1 MSESTSLIP
10 TAVAASGYGSK
21 PAGAL
26 PKKDGRGSSRTR
38 VAAGVA
44 SACAL
49 LGVVAMV
56 ASGKTSFYS
65 TLSQQGDPFT
75 LTFDQVLAAKGQT
88 TASIR
93 KSRMEAIELLT
104 QMTVRPQHITG
115 EARASLGKS
124 EYQKCVAPGSKPS
137 GKYEV
142 SDDAEWKK
150 DLVFTENRMSFPAVT
165 AYNDSKA
172 LLMGVGCEVP
182 PPNVFQETSLCT
194 DPETRDFCNSDCA
207 MPFPENCAP
216 GARDFGSCEPT
227 VVGICDNIITSRQVC
242 HAVKHHVVAA
252 VDRYDAIEVGAL
264 PCRTEPE
271 APFAKAAY
279 AQMKY
284 ENA

>member
-49 LGVVAMV
+49 LGVVAM
-56 ASGKTSFYS
+56 ASRKTSFYS

-115 EARASLGKS
+115 DAR
-124 EYQKCVAPGSKPS
+124 
-137 GKYEV
+137 
-142 SDDAEWKK
+142 
-150 DLVFTENRMSFPAVT
+150 
-165 AYNDSKA
+165 
-172 LLMGVGCEVP
+172 VP
-182 PPNVFQETSLCT
+182 
-194 DPETRDFCNSDCA
+194 
-207 MPFPENCAP
+207 
-216 GARDFGSCEPT
+216 
-227 VVGICDNIITSRQVC
+227 RQV
-242 HAVKHHVVAA
+242 
-252 VDRYDAIEVGAL
+252 R
-264 PCRTEPE
+264 
-271 APFAKAAY
+271 
-279 AQMKY
+279 
-284 ENA
+284 

>member
-26 PKKDGRGSSRTR
+26 QKKDGRGSSRTR

-88 TASIR
+88 AASIR
-93 KSRMEAIELLT
+93 KSRMEAIELLS

-142 SDDAEWKK
+142 SDDAEWKN
-150 DLVFTENRMSFPAVT
+150 DLVFTENRMTFPAVT

-172 LLMGVGCEVP
+172 LLMGVGL
-182 PPNVFQETSLCT
+182 SLIHI
-194 DPETRDFCNSDCA
+194 S
-207 MPFPENCAP
+207 
-216 GARDFGSCEPT
+216 EPT
-227 VVGICDNIITSRQVC
+227 RP
-242 HAVKHHVVAA
+242 
-252 VDRYDAIEVGAL
+252 Y
-264 PCRTEPE
+264 
-271 APFAKAAY
+271 
-279 AQMKY
+279 
-284 ENA
+284 